1 MQGKSLLDCMFAL
14 IIGLVILNMNEI
26 EKLRSFYGYFFK
38 FLMLVLLVILFI
50 STQPDFV
57 SWFVNLM
64 R

>member
-1 MQGKSLLDCMFAL
+1 MFAL